1 MLIPEVVRALKG
13 AGYGIPVLAA
23 GGIMTGGQMAAM
35 MAATRARADRE
46 TKVFN
51 T

>member
-1 MLIPEVVRALKG
+1 MDSGIGAITTVV
-13 AGYGIPVLAA
+13 
-23 GGIMTGGQMAAM
+23 AM
-35 MAATRARADRE
+35 RAATKARADRE